1 LGLLDSIIATKHAE
15 VAGLRQR
22 ESSIREDAR
31 ATAGRPDF
39 AAALLRDPCVG
50 VIAEVKRRSPSAGAI
65 REEADPV
72 ETALLYEKGGASAIS
87 VLTDL
92 EYFGGT
98 LGDIERVTSH
108 TKLPV
113 IRKDFIIDELQI
125 LEARNAGASAVLLIV
140 RLLGRES
147 LRALRDIAHEAGMVA
162 LVEVHDDEELDIAI
176 DSGARIIGVNNR
188 DLDTLTIDLAV
199 SERLIPRI
207 PKGVT
212 AVAESGLR
220 SPDDVRRMAD
230 AGADA
235 VLVGEALM
243 RDGTHDGAAAMT
255 CIPRIGRA

>member
-1 LGLLDSIIATKHAE
+1 
-15 VAGLRQR
+15 
-22 ESSIREDAR
+22 
-31 ATAGRPDF
+31 
-39 AAALLRDPCVG
+39 VG